1 MVTDEE
7 RDYMWGEYAKDPRM
21 KANIGIRRRLA
32 PLLDNDTNTLE
43 LFNALLLS
51 LPGSP
56 VLYYGDEIGM
66 GDNIWLGDRDGVRT
80 PMQWTP
86 DRNGGFS
93 TADPQRMYLPL
104 NQDPVYGYQVTNVE
118 SQLRNTT
125 SMLQWIRRMI
135 QVRNE
140 HPTFGLGSFGE
151 IGSRNPTVLSFVREF
166 GDDVVLCVNNLS
178 RFPQPVELDL
188 RRFEGYTPIELTGRV
203 EFPQIGVLP
212 YMLTLAGHGF
222 YWFELTKPTEPVP
235 DEHEDWEQATSSAV
249 ADSLLAA
256 GVVSAAEETPADNPP
271 AAGATEGDSR

>member
-1 MVTDEE
+1 
-7 RDYMWGEYAKDPRM
+7 
-21 KANIGIRRRLA
+21 
-32 PLLDNDTNTLE
+32 
-43 LFNALLLS
+43 
-51 LPGSP
+51 
-56 VLYYGDEIGM
+56 M

-104 NQDPVYGYQVTNVE
+104 NADPVYGYQTTNVE
-118 SQLRNTT
+118 AQLRNTN

-135 QVRNE
+135 AVRKE
-140 HPTFGLGSFGE
+140 HPTFGLGTYEE

-166 GDDVVLCVNNLS
+166 GDDLVLCVNNLS

-188 RRFEGYTPIELTGRV
+188 RRFEGHTPVELTGRV

-222 YWFELTKPTEPVP
+222 YWFELARPVEPVEEP
-235 DEHEDWEQATSSAV
+235 AGPEGGAV
-249 ADSLLAA
+249 SPLADSLLASGLVSEVEEIPGGSDTRA
-256 GVVSAAEETPADNPP
+256 GDDVPTGTG
-271 AAGATEGDSR
+271 GAR

>member
-1 MVTDEE
+1 
-7 RDYMWGEYAKDPRM
+7 
-21 KANIGIRRRLA
+21 
-32 PLLDNDTNTLE
+32 
-43 LFNALLLS
+43 
-51 LPGSP
+51 
-56 VLYYGDEIGM
+56 
-66 GDNIWLGDRDGVRT
+66 
-80 PMQWTP
+80 MQWTP

-118 SQLRNTT
+118 SQLRNTN

-135 QVRNE
+135 AVRKE
-140 HPTFGLGSFGE
+140 HPTFGLGTFAE

-203 EFPQIGVLP
+203 EFPDIGVLP

-222 YWFELTKPTEPVP
+222 YWFELSKPVEPVT
-235 DEHEDWEQATSSAV
+235 DEHEGWEQATSSSV

-256 GVVSAAEETPADNPP
+256 GVVSDAVSVSEETSGENAPAD
-271 AAGATEGDSR
+271 TEGDPR